1 MKRFSMAGLTS
12 VMLYLAFVTF
22 WVMNSESC
30 FRNDGLFCNIGYVV
44 AGFPWS
50 LSFAMIPDALVPETQ
65 TLASN
70 LVFFGII
77 VLSVLINIVLLYR
90 FGRMLGSAAERRKV

>member
-12 VMLYLAFVTF
+12 VILYLAFVTF
-22 WVMNSESC
+22 WVTRSESC

-50 LSFAMIPDALVPETQ
+50 LSFAMIPDALLPESQ
-65 TLASN
+65 TLKSN
-70 LVFFGII
+70 VLFFGIVI
-77 VLSVLINIVLLYR
+77 LSALINTVLLYR